1 MSSPPLRFYIF
12 FQMLIG
18 WLKCMICLVVN
29 AINRLFYQLCF
40 APTESCIDLYS
51 FHHGVCSIC
60 TLHQSLPT
68 YLPTSDGF
76 IQEVQL
82 HLRIISLLCLSHL
95 YFFFLPMFNF
105 SIYLKSFQ
113 RVIFKKN
120 GVNNVHVFLTDI

>member
-1 MSSPPLRFYIF
+1 
-12 FQMLIG
+12 MLKLNMGRKKKERLDRQSNEIILFIKG
-18 WLKCMICLVVN
+18 GHGGLVVN

-60 TLHQSLPT
+60 TLHQSLPR

-82 HLRIISLLCLSHL
+82 HLPIKTGAKLLKV
-95 YFFFLPMFNF
+95 M
-105 SIYLKSFQ
+105 
-113 RVIFKKN
+113 
-120 GVNNVHVFLTDI
+120 